1 MYVGLHLVGPPHLA
15 GSPDALLQSSQ
26 ELNLLFEHQQIL
38 AQPRGQWSFFSS
50 KEERNFI
57 FWLISS
63 FSQQLII
70 DSESPPLE
78 NGVCNHSLVA
88 EKNFKAEKVSHSVA
102 LGLGE
107 TDLE

>member
-1 MYVGLHLVGPPHLA
+1 MYVGLHLVGLPHLA
-15 GSPDALLQSSQ
+15 GSPDALLQARQ

-38 AQPRGQWSFFSS
+38 TQPRGQWSFFSS
-50 KEERNFI
+50 KEERNFT

-63 FSQQLII
+63 FSRELII
-70 DSESPPLE
+70 DSEIPPLE
-78 NGVCNHSLVA
+78 KGVGNHSLVA
-88 EKNFKAEKVSHSVA
+88 EKNFKAEKVSNSVA